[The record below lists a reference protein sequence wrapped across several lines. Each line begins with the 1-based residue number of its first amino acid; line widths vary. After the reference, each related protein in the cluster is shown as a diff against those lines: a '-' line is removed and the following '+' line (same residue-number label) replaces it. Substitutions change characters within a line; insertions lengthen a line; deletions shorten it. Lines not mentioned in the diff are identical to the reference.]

1 MTQRT
6 PLQNKSLHK
15 YFSILAEDLNDSG
28 QDMRMVLK
36 PEIEIPWTKDSI
48 KELLFKPIAEAMFGK
63 SSTTDLTTKE
73 ISEVYEVLNRHTSQ
87 KLGVSVTWPHEEGKP

>member
-1 MTQRT
+1 MTTRT

-15 YFSILAEDLNDSG
+15 YFDLLSNALNDSG

-48 KELLFKPIAEAMFGK
+48 KELMFKPIAKAMFNVD
-63 SSTTDLTTKE
+63 STTELDTKQ
-73 ISEVYEVLNRHTSQ
+73 ISEVYEVMNRHTQ
-87 KLGVSVTWPHEEGKP
+87 EKLEVGIMWPHEEER